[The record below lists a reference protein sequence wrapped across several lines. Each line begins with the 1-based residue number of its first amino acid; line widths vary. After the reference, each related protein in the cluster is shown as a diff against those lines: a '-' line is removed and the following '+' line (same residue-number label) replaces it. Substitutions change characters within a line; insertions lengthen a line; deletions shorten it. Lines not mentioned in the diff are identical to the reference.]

1 MIRSLLSRSR
11 AHVISIAA
19 ALSLLAAHAWG
30 LGLGE
35 IKLNSALNEKLKA
48 EIELLDASGMQPD
61 EIRVALASTEDFERV
76 GVERFFF
83 LTDLRF
89 EVVYASSSGVKV
101 DVTSTKPITEPYLNF
116 IVEVLWP
123 NGRLL
128 KEFTLLL
135 DPPTFSSAAA
145 PLVALSLIHI

>member
-1 MIRSLLSRSR
+1 MIRSLLSRAR
-11 AHVISIAA
+11 AHVISIGA

-48 EIELLDASGMQPD
+48 EIELLDASDMQPD
-61 EIRVALASTEDFERV
+61 EIRVSLASTEDFERV

-89 EVVYASSSGVKV
+89 EVAFSSSSGVKV
-101 DVTSTKPITEPYLNF
+101 GSVKMA
-116 IVEVLWP
+116 
-123 NGRLL
+123 
-128 KEFTLLL
+128 
-135 DPPTFSSAAA
+135 SS
-145 PLVALSLIHI
+145 